1 MTWVVDDLP
10 DDSLVGVLRFMKP
23 LGAVRLLQVSRR
35 WALRLRRRNDL
46 WQMLCLERAAWRAQ
60 LPKRPRKPWVD
71 IFLTMLRKEVE
82 QRNGKSD
89 EVMKKANVIIKKG
102 DNLASLQKLVE
113 AAEEAFDF
121 SVNYQSPIIMER
133 NPLLNLAILH
143 PLPKKAERTK
153 IIEWLV
159 LKKKAH
165 VNLADKGGFT
175 PLLDAAFTGH
185 KATVLLLLNHGADPA
200 MKGHSHFSGGI
211 KTTERTAE
219 EWATINKHEEVASLI
234 KTWTWR
240 QKCVL
245 AGRRPPQQPR
255 PRPLPPP
262 PPPPPPHQP
271 SSLGFASSSSLGSAS
286 LFSFSSSSS
295 SSSSSSASSSASSS
309 TSSASTAAAVA
320 ATSAAS
326 ASPSSASESALFF
339 APATSALMST
349 TSPSKSAPPS
359 MGMGVN
365 TTSARSRAESAVTTT
380 DVTPEEAMDVPC
392 DC

>member
-1 MTWVVDDLP
+1 MDDLP

-262 PPPPPPHQP
+262 PPPPPHQP

>member
-262 PPPPPPHQP
+262 PPPPPHQP